1 MENGIGQHQAPRHYL
16 SYLPQDNS
24 GLADPQSEQVV
35 QTISNDLA
43 ELLSS
48 PIAEFWHIVAT
59 ADSLI
64 ACLDSYLRFARR
76 PFDEPHGFPS
86 DAHLQ
91 LSRRVFATFSR
102 LITTAGTSAR
112 SQNAQILYDRW
123 LLDVPKLLDLAAIYG
138 SDNAKLLQQ
147 LLQQVFKV
155 QPQYAR
161 DVWDTGPTLTSNLQD
176 VQETC
181 QQAADGLKQDGR
193 NARLL
198 TGLSDG
204 VQYMRD
210 LCMTLCYFLQAYP
223 SGAQLLLQGQ
233 ASMVSQLTSLHD
245 DLVPQ
250 MARAV
255 TCASQHTQSPAAQAL
270 HHLRHLIP
278 ASQKLTH
285 LLVSQACLQASPVPQ
300 LTRPPWGGG
309 QAFNPA
315 ARGELLMAAVM
326 AMAQPSQ
333 HTQGSATLLK
343 ALQGSFGLAA
353 AAQSAIA
360 KGIVQMDIDQQDYL
374 GVLLG
379 DPSSFGSEAGSSAL
393 AAAPAGQQSQ
403 QALQTYI
410 GQIKEVMPNF
420 GDGFLAAALQHF
432 SYNSEQVI
440 HTLLEGD
447 LPPELKGLDPQ
458 MPLQAA
464 GTTGTA
470 GRGVAQPSSNGRTA
484 ASEAKWSDLA
494 VAAAAADKPSSG
506 GSNPTLS
513 AQQAA
518 RRSAHKATSRM
529 LDARS
534 QAEKAAQLQF
544 ADAAQ
549 WEYEDEY
556 DDSFDDLAPFGN
568 DGIADAEGDDEGGTA
583 HPGPFTR
590 PGGAKPPG
598 FPTPGRPP
606 AGQQQQKGSKPS
618 KQWVLDGRIYNYKK
632 EGAVEVRSQAEAQQA
647 VQAAADAIHGLGRG
661 GNVPQALPQAAHAGA
676 PGEGDGAHQGP
687 SRDPQAA
694 TRGRGGGQ
702 RSGSQRGGSSN
713 VQRDHRHKD
722 MHKAA
727 VANHHRKDRALRK
740 QGGPAV

>member
-1 MENGIGQHQAPRHYL
+1 MENGVGQHQAPRRYL
-16 SYLPQDNS
+16 SYLPQDNN

-35 QTISNDLA
+35 QTISSDLA
-43 ELLSS
+43 DLLSS
-48 PIAEFWHIVAT
+48 PIADFWHAVAT

-76 PFDEPHGFPS
+76 PFDEPQHFAS

-102 LITTAGTSAR
+102 LVTTAGTSAS
-112 SQNAQILYDRW
+112 SQNAQTLYDRW
-123 LLDVPKLLDLAAIYG
+123 VLDVPKLLDLAAIYG
-138 SDNAKLLQQ
+138 PDNAKLLQQ

-155 QPQYAR
+155 QPLYAR
-161 DVWDTGPTLTSNLQD
+161 DVWDTGPALISNLQD
-176 VQETC
+176 VQQTC
-181 QQAADGLKQDGR
+181 QQASDGLKQDGQEL
-193 NARLL
+193 RLL

-204 VQYMRD
+204 VQYMKD
-210 LCMTLCYFLQAYP
+210 LCITLCCFLQAYP

-233 ASMVSQLTSLHD
+233 ASLVTQLTSLHD

-255 TCASQHTQSPAAQAL
+255 TSASQHSQPQAAHVL
-270 HHLRHLIP
+270 HHLRHLVP
-278 ASQKLTH
+278 ASQKLTY
-285 LLVSQACLQASPVPQ
+285 LL
-300 LTRPPWGGG
+300 
-309 QAFNPA
+309 
-315 ARGELLMAAVM
+315 
-326 AMAQPSQ
+326 
-333 HTQGSATLLK
+333 GSATLLK
-343 ALQGSFGLAA
+343 ALLSSFALAA

-432 SYNSEQVI
+432 SCNSEQVI
-440 HTLLEGD
+440 HTLLEGN

-464 GTTGTA
+464 GTTG
-470 GRGVAQPSSNGRTA
+470 RGAAQPSSNGRAA
-484 ASEAKWSDLA
+484 ASDARWSDLA

-506 GSNPTLS
+506 GANPTLT
-513 AQQAA
+513 AQQAG

-534 QAEKAAQLQF
+534 EAEKAAQLQF

-556 DDSFDDLAPFGN
+556 DDSYDDLAPLGN
-568 DGIADAEGDDEGGTA
+568 DGLADAEGDDEGSTA

-590 PGGAKPPG
+590 PGGARPPG

-606 AGQQQQKGSKPS
+606 AEQQQQHQQQKGNKPS

-647 VQAAADAIHGLGRG
+647 VRAAADAIHGLGRG

-676 PGEGDGAHQGP
+676 PGEGDEGQGT

-702 RSGSQRGGSSN
+702 RGGAQRGGSNN

>member
-1 MENGIGQHQAPRHYL
+1 MENGVGQHQAPRRYL

-48 PIAEFWHIVAT
+48 PIAEFWHSVAT

-76 PFDEPHGFPS
+76 PFDEPQGFPS

-123 LLDVPKLLDLAAIYG
+123 VLDVPKLLDLAAIYG
-138 SDNAKLLQQ
+138 PDNAKLLQQ

-155 QPQYAR
+155 QPLYAR

-176 VQETC
+176 VLQTC
-181 QQAADGLKQDGR
+181 QQASDGLKQDGR
-193 NARLL
+193 NTRLL

-233 ASMVSQLTSLHD
+233 ASMVTQLTSLHD

-255 TCASQHTQSPAAQAL
+255 TSASQHSQLQAAQVL

-309 QAFNPA
+309 QAFSPA
-315 ARGELLMAAVM
+315 AKGELLMAAVM

-333 HTQGSATLLK
+333 HTQGSATLLN
-343 ALQGSFGLAA
+343 ALLSSFGLAA

-360 KGIVQMDIDQQDYL
+360 KGTVQMDIDQQDYL

-432 SYNSEQVI
+432 SYNSERVI

-458 MPLQAA
+458 MPLPAA
-464 GTTGTA
+464 GTT
-470 GRGVAQPSSNGRTA
+470 GRGVAQPSSNGKTA

-506 GSNPTLS
+506 SANPSLT

-518 RRSAHKATSRM
+518 RRSAHKATSKM

-534 QAEKAAQLQF
+534 EAEKAAQLQF

-556 DDSFDDLAPFGN
+556 DDSYDDLAPFGN

-583 HPGPFTR
+583 HPGPFTW

-606 AGQQQQKGSKPS
+606 AGQQQQQKGSKPS

-647 VQAAADAIHGLGRG
+647 VQAAADAVHGLGRG

-676 PGEGDGAHQGP
+676 PGT
-687 SRDPQAA
+687 AA
-694 TRGRGGGQ
+694 CATQ
-702 RSGSQRGGSSN
+702 YTIS
-713 VQRDHRHKD
+713 
-722 MHKAA
+722 
-727 VANHHRKDRALRK
+727 
-740 QGGPAV
+740 PC

>member
-506 GSNPTLS
+506 GGNPTLS

-556 DDSFDDLAPFGN
+556 DDSYDDLAPFGN

-702 RSGSQRGGSSN
+702 RGGSQRGGSSN

>member
-1 MENGIGQHQAPRHYL
+1 MENGVGQHQAPRRYL

-48 PIAEFWHIVAT
+48 PIAEFWHSVAT

-76 PFDEPHGFPS
+76 PFDEPQGFPS

-123 LLDVPKLLDLAAIYG
+123 VLDVPKLLDLAAIYG
-138 SDNAKLLQQ
+138 PDNAKLLQQ

-155 QPQYAR
+155 QPLYAR

-176 VQETC
+176 VLQTC
-181 QQAADGLKQDGR
+181 QQASDGLKQDGR
-193 NARLL
+193 NTRLL

-233 ASMVSQLTSLHD
+233 ASMVTQLTSLHD

-255 TCASQHTQSPAAQAL
+255 TSASQHSQLQAAQVL

-309 QAFNPA
+309 QAFSPA
-315 ARGELLMAAVM
+315 AKGELLMAAVM

-333 HTQGSATLLK
+333 HTQGSATLLN
-343 ALQGSFGLAA
+343 ALLSSFGLAA

-360 KGIVQMDIDQQDYL
+360 KGTVQMDIDQQDYL

-432 SYNSEQVI
+432 SYNSERVI

-458 MPLQAA
+458 MPLPAA
-464 GTTGTA
+464 GTT
-470 GRGVAQPSSNGRTA
+470 GRGVAQPSSNGKTA

-506 GSNPTLS
+506 SANPSLT

-518 RRSAHKATSRM
+518 RRSAHKATSKM

-534 QAEKAAQLQF
+534 EAEKAAQLQF

-556 DDSFDDLAPFGN
+556 DDSYDDLAPFGN

-583 HPGPFTR
+583 HPGPFTW

-606 AGQQQQKGSKPS
+606 AGQQQQQKGSKPS

-647 VQAAADAIHGLGRG
+647 VQAAADAVHGLGRG

-676 PGEGDGAHQGP
+676 PGEGDEAQGT

-702 RSGSQRGGSSN
+702 RGGAQRGASNN